1 MSEFVVR
8 LWERA
13 EAAIEKVGA
22 DELGGG
28 ILPARSMAKAAVV
41 AVLKELS
48 DEVEQAEEDD
58 NESWP
63 DSDDL
68 AMLADELEEKDV

>member
-1 MSEFVVR
+1 MSDFVVR

-13 EAAIEKVGA
+13 EAAIVKA
-22 DELGGG
+22 AMDAGGG
-28 ILPARSMAKAAVV
+28 DLPARSMAKAATV

-48 DEVEQAEEDD
+48 DEVEKAEEDD
-58 NESWP
+58 AMWP